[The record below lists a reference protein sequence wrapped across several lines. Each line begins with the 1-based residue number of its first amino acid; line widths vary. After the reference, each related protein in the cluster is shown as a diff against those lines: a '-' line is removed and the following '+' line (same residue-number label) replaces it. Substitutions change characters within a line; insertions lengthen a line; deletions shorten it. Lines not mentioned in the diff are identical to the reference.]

1 MKRGAANERQFAG
14 GTASPGAL
22 LCIRGPALPSV
33 VSGFLTTDGKAG
45 LRMKK
50 MARGDTRY
58 FSRRGMRHF
67 VGRMSSSVRGE
78 HLGERRTR
86 KFVGPL
92 RLARAECH
100 PEEGGRGGGWGRSQ
114 SVSHTRAF
122 GNDLCGNAPSRVVSL
137 PDHRTDHSSRDGIP
151 ELLVFRL
158 PEKTEIPTQ
167 PPSLFPLISPFALP
181 SIRAEMIHPRESKG
195 AQMRKAV
202 EVRFT
207 EERLHSVMPISVRR
221 LSDAD
226 F

>member
-1 MKRGAANERQFAG
+1 MGTPTLHVERNEAFRGTDVLVR
-14 GTASPGAL
+14 
-22 LCIRGPALPSV
+22 PSV
-33 VSGFLTTDGKAG
+33 EKTSGGDGLGGPSDLSGWPARS
-45 LRMKK
+45 LFRKK
-50 MARGDTRY
+50 RI
-58 FSRRGMRHF
+58 
-67 VGRMSSSVRGE
+67 V
-78 HLGERRTR
+78 
-86 KFVGPL
+86 
-92 RLARAECH
+92 
-100 PEEGGRGGGWGRSQ
+100 GGGWRQSQ

-151 ELLVFRL
+151 ELLVFRH

-195 AQMRKAV
+195 ARMRKAV

-207 EERLHSVMPISVRR
+207 EERLHSAIPISVRR